1 MANSYIALDAEF
13 YWDEDL
19 HKAHK
24 AMDPKS
30 DTRAVAVKKVMA
42 AAVFPFTID
51 DEGRV
56 SVGDTLSW
64 TERDWGDEEGVV
76 SQLFD
81 YLRAHQD
88 KPVLTYGGLAMDI
101 PVLLLSGMAHGL
113 RLPPQ
118 LIDHPGRK
126 GRRPHLDLG
135 LQIKGGGR
143 TWSHLSQVLL
153 RMGVPFALV
162 AAKPGVRRPASKGA
176 WWALRDHVEL
186 DCLLLSIAK
195 LGWLVAQG
203 TNGLR
208 LEPTIIALIE
218 GFLRRRPD
226 HSLAGELRAYADRL
240 QQQIAEGFDLAA

>member
-1 MANSYIALDAEF
+1 
-13 YWDEDL
+13 
-19 HKAHK
+19 
-24 AMDPKS
+24 MDRKS

-113 RLPPQ
+113 AASSSADRSPRAQGAPAAFGPRPADQGWRANLEPPQ
-118 LIDHPGRK
+118 PG
-126 GRRPHLDLG
+126 
-135 LQIKGGGR
+135 
-143 TWSHLSQVLL
+143 
-153 RMGVPFALV
+153 
-162 AAKPGVRRPASKGA
+162 
-176 WWALRDHVEL
+176 
-186 DCLLLSIAK
+186 
-195 LGWLVAQG
+195 
-203 TNGLR
+203 
-208 LEPTIIALIE
+208 IIAHGRAIRA
-218 GFLRRRPD
+218 GCRQARRQASREQGRMVGAARCM
-226 HSLAGELRAYADRL
+226 SSW
-240 QQQIAEGFDLAA
+240 IACCYR